1 MKTNRRPR
9 GPISRSKNT
18 FVGGWMPQDLVDV
31 MDTAIAESDSDR
43 SKFLRSAVREK
54 IARAKATAA

>member
-1 MKTNRRPR
+1 
-9 GPISRSKNT
+9 
-18 FVGGWMPQDLVDV
+18 MPQDLVDV